1 MKNLKA
7 ASRYAKSLLDL
18 SIEKGQLDRVYGDM
32 QFIASEVVSNRDVM
46 LMIKSPI
53 IKADTKMRV
62 LLSVFAGNIGELA
75 LAFIQIIADKGRESL
90 LPEIADDFI
99 RQVKAHKNILSVTII
114 SAYPLEESAKQRI
127 VAELSRNHRGAIEIQ
142 EATDASVIGGFILRI
157 GDKQIDSSVAG
168 HFRAMRKEFRNNPYE
183 RQL

>member
-18 SIEKGQLDRVYGDM
+18 SIERGQLDRVYEDM
-32 QFIASEVVSNRDVM
+32 QFIANQVVNNREVGV
-46 LMIKSPI
+46 MIKSPV
-53 IKADTKMRV
+53 IKSDAKMRV
-62 LLSVFAGNIGELA
+62 LHSVFGGNIGELV
-75 LAFIQIIADKGRESL
+75 LAFVRIIADKGRESL
-90 LPEIADDFI
+90 LPEIAEEFI
-99 RQVKAHKNILSVTII
+99 RQVKAHKNILSVIII
-114 SAYPLEESAKQRI
+114 SAVPLEKEAKERI
-127 VAELSRNHRGAIEIQ
+127 VMELGREHKGAIEIQ
-142 EATDASVIGGFILRI
+142 EKTDPAVIGGFILRI